1 MEKQEVM
8 DKLERIKDSM
18 DMDMLNRH
26 EIEDIVNDIGNLI
39 WQLNVNTKDF

>member
-26 EIEDIVNDIGNLI
+26 EIQCIVKDIDDLMF
-39 WQLNVNTKDF
+39 QLNVNTKDF

>member
-8 DKLERIKDSM
+8 DKLEEIKDAM

-26 EIEDIVNDIGNLI
+26 EIEGIVNDIENLM
-39 WQLNVNTKDF
+39 WQLNVNTKEF